1 VNITADQLI
10 ACGIGPTQAGIF
22 AAPLT
27 EACVRFDI
35 VSPARIA
42 GFLGQ
47 CMVETG
53 LFVHL
58 EESLYYTDPARIY
71 AIFPS
76 HFTGPGG
83 ASFYAKNPQRLGSR
97 VYANR
102 LGNGDEASGD
112 GFRFRGRGALQLTG
126 RDAYTAAAAGLGRD
140 YVSSPDLVAQPA
152 DACLTA
158 AWFWHDRGLNA
169 LADAVAFDDIT
180 KAVNGRAMLEAGLRK
195 QYTEQ
200 ALNAFSE

>member
-1 VNITADQLI
+1 MNITPDQLI
-10 ACGIGPTQAGIF
+10 SCGIGPTQAAQF

-27 EACVRFDI
+27 EACKRFDI
-35 VSPARIA
+35 VSPARLA

-47 CMVETG
+47 CMVESG
-53 LFVHL
+53 LLVHT
-58 EESLYYTDPARIY
+58 EENLFYTDPARIY

-76 HFTGPGG
+76 HFTGPGE
-83 ASFYAKNPQRLGSR
+83 ATFYAKNPQRLGSR

-112 GFRFRGRGALQLTG
+112 GYRYRGRSLIQITG
-126 RDAYTAAAAGLGRD
+126 RAAYAAAAADLARD
-140 YVSSPDLVAQPA
+140 YVNNPDLVAQPT

-158 AWFWHDRGLNA
+158 AWFWHSRGLNA
-169 LADAVAFDDIT
+169 LADAGAFDEVT
-180 KAVNGRAMLEAGLRK
+180 RAVNGKAMLLASLRK
-195 QYTEQ
+195 QYSEQ

>member
-1 VNITADQLI
+1 MNITVDQLI
-10 ACGIGPTQAGIF
+10 ACGIGPTQANLF

-27 EACVRFDI
+27 EACSRFDI
-35 VSPARIA
+35 VSPARLA

-47 CMVETG
+47 CMVESG
-53 LFVHL
+53 LLVHL
-58 EESLYYTDPARIY
+58 EESLYYTDPARLY

-76 HFTGPGG
+76 HFTGPGE

-97 VYANR
+97 VYASR
-102 LGNGDEASGD
+102 LGNGDEASGQ
-112 GFRFRGRGALQLTG
+112 GYAYRGRGAIQLTG
-126 RDAYTAAAAGLGRD
+126 RDAYATAAADLGRD
-140 YVSSPDLVAQPA
+140 YVASPDLVAQPA

-158 AWFWHDRGLNA
+158 AWFWDSRGLNA
-169 LADAVAFDDIT
+169 LADAGAFDAIT
-180 KAVNGRAMLEAGLRK
+180 KAVNGRAMLQASLRK

>member
-1 VNITADQLI
+1 MNITPDQLI
-10 ACGIGPTQAGIF
+10 ACGVGPTQAGIF

-27 EACVRFDI
+27 EACNHFDI
-35 VSPARIA
+35 VSPVRIA

-47 CMVETG
+47 CMVESG
-53 LFVHL
+53 LLVHT
-58 EESLYYTDPARIY
+58 EENLFYGDPARIC

-76 HFTGPGG
+76 HFTGPGE

-102 LGNGDEASGD
+102 MGNGDEASGD
-112 GFRFRGRGALQLTG
+112 GYRYRGRSLLQITG
-126 RDAYTAAAAGLGRD
+126 REAYTSAASVLARD
-140 YVSSPDLVAQPA
+140 YVNNPDLVAQPV
-152 DACLTA
+152 DACLVA
-158 AWFWHDRGLNA
+158 AWFWSSRALNV
-169 LADAVAFDDIT
+169 LADAGDFDGIT
-180 KAVNGRAMLEAGLRK
+180 RAVNGRAMLQATLRK